1 MGRFSLNTP
10 SLFKFRQYQSIV
22 AVSDPVAKYDN
33 AVLNMEE
40 SDTALSF
47 DDNDEEMTILGYS
60 SKEDIFERLEK
71 KRNDAKMTVHL
82 PSLSQDNVMNKVD
95 RFSVIEELFSVLGK
109 RVGSKFLNLE
119 YKDEE
124 AFGDGVT
131 KDVYSYFFEELFRF
145 RCAGID
151 ASALTS
157 LNDE

>member
-10 SLFKFRQYQSIV
+10 SLFKLRECQSIV

-33 AVLNMEE
+33 TVLNMEE

-47 DDNDEEMTILGYS
+47 DDNDEEVTMLGYS

-71 KRNDAKMTVHL
+71 KRNDAKMTVYL
-82 PSLSQDNVMNKVD
+82 PSLSQDNVM
-95 RFSVIEELFSVLGK
+95 FSVFGK

-124 AFGDGVT
+124 AFGNGVT

-151 ASALTS
+151 ASVLTS
-157 LNDE
+157 LTDE

>member
-71 KRNDAKMTVHL
+71 KRNDAKMTVYL
-82 PSLSQDNVMNKVD
+82 PSLSQDNVM
-95 RFSVIEELFSVLGK
+95 FSVFGK
-109 RVGSKFLNLE
+109 RVGSKFLNLD

-151 ASALTS
+151 TSVLTS
-157 LNDE
+157 LTDE

>member
-47 DDNDEEMTILGYS
+47 DDNDEEVTMLGYS

-71 KRNDAKMTVHL
+71 KRNDAKMTVYL
-82 PSLSQDNVMNKVD
+82 PSLSQDNVM
-95 RFSVIEELFSVLGK
+95 FSVFGK
-109 RVGSKFLNLE
+109 RAGSKFLNLE

-131 KDVYSYFFEELFRF
+131 KNVYSYFFEELFRF

-151 ASALTS
+151 ASVLTS
-157 LNDE
+157 LTDE

>member
-10 SLFKFRQYQSIV
+10 SLFKLRECQSIV

-33 AVLNMEE
+33 TVLNMEE

-47 DDNDEEMTILGYS
+47 DDNDEEVTMLGYS

-71 KRNDAKMTVHL
+71 KRNDAKMTVYL
-82 PSLSQDNVMNKVD
+82 PSLSQDNVM
-95 RFSVIEELFSVLGK
+95 FSVFGK
-109 RVGSKFLNLE
+109 RAGSKFLNLE

-151 ASALTS
+151 ASVLTS
-157 LNDE
+157 LTDE

>member
-47 DDNDEEMTILGYS
+47 DDSDEEVTMLGYS

-71 KRNDAKMTVHL
+71 KRNDAKMTVYL
-82 PSLSQDNVMNKVD
+82 PSLSQDNVM
-95 RFSVIEELFSVLGK
+95 FSVFGK
-109 RVGSKFLNLE
+109 RVGSKFLNLD

-151 ASALTS
+151 ASVLTS
-157 LNDE
+157 LTDE

>member
-22 AVSDPVAKYDN
+22 AVSDPVAKYN
-33 AVLNMEE
+33 TAVLNMEE

-47 DDNDEEMTILGYS
+47 DDSDEEVTMLGYS

-71 KRNDAKMTVHL
+71 KRNDAKMTVYL
-82 PSLSQDNVMNKVD
+82 PSLSQDNVM
-95 RFSVIEELFSVLGK
+95 FSVFGK
-109 RVGSKFLNLE
+109 RVGSKFLNLD

-151 ASALTS
+151 ASVLTS
-157 LNDE
+157 LTDE

>member
-33 AVLNMEE
+33 TVLNMEE

-47 DDNDEEMTILGYS
+47 DDNDEEVTILGYS

-71 KRNDAKMTVHL
+71 KRNDAKMTVYL
-82 PSLSQDNVMNKVD
+82 PSLSQDNVM
-95 RFSVIEELFSVLGK
+95 FSVFGK
-109 RVGSKFLNLE
+109 RVGSKFLNLD

-151 ASALTS
+151 ASVLTS
-157 LNDE
+157 LTDE

>member
-10 SLFKFRQYQSIV
+10 SLFKLRECQSIV

-33 AVLNMEE
+33 TVLNMEE

-47 DDNDEEMTILGYS
+47 DDNDEEVTMLGYS

-71 KRNDAKMTVHL
+71 KRNDAKMTVYL
-82 PSLSQDNVMNKVD
+82 PSLSQDNVM
-95 RFSVIEELFSVLGK
+95 FSVFGK
-109 RVGSKFLNLE
+109 RVGSKFLNLD

-151 ASALTS
+151 ASVLTS
-157 LNDE
+157 LTDE

>member
-33 AVLNMEE
+33 TVLNMEE

-47 DDNDEEMTILGYS
+47 DDNDEEVTMLGYS

-71 KRNDAKMTVHL
+71 KRNDAKMTVYL
-82 PSLSQDNVMNKVD
+82 PSLSQDNVM
-95 RFSVIEELFSVLGK
+95 FSVFGK
-109 RVGSKFLNLE
+109 RVGSKFLNLD

-157 LNDE
+157 LTDE

>member
-10 SLFKFRQYQSIV
+10 SLFKLRQYQSIV

-33 AVLNMEE
+33 TVLNMEV

-47 DDNDEEMTILGYS
+47 DDNNEEVTMLGYS

-71 KRNDAKMTVHL
+71 KRNDAKMTVYL
-82 PSLSQDNVMNKVD
+82 PSLSQDNVM
-95 RFSVIEELFSVLGK
+95 FSVFGK
-109 RVGSKFLNLE
+109 RVGSKFLNLD

-151 ASALTS
+151 ASVLTS
-157 LNDE
+157 LTDE

>member
-10 SLFKFRQYQSIV
+10 SLFKLRECQSIV

-33 AVLNMEE
+33 TVLNMEE

-47 DDNDEEMTILGYS
+47 DDNDEEVTMLGYS

-71 KRNDAKMTVHL
+71 KRNDAKMTVYL
-82 PSLSQDNVMNKVD
+82 PSLSQDNVM
-95 RFSVIEELFSVLGK
+95 FSVFGK
-109 RVGSKFLNLE
+109 GAGSKFLNLE

-151 ASALTS
+151 ASVLTS
-157 LNDE
+157 LTDE

>member
-33 AVLNMEE
+33 TVLNMEE

-47 DDNDEEMTILGYS
+47 DDNDEEVTMLGYS

-71 KRNDAKMTVHL
+71 KRNDAKMTVYL
-82 PSLSQDNVMNKVD
+82 PSLSQDNVM
-95 RFSVIEELFSVLGK
+95 FSVFGK
-109 RVGSKFLNLE
+109 RVGSKFLNLD

-151 ASALTS
+151 ASVLTS
-157 LNDE
+157 LTDE

>member
-10 SLFKFRQYQSIV
+10 SLFKLRQYQSIV

-33 AVLNMEE
+33 TVLNMEE
-40 SDTALSF
+40 SDAALSF
-47 DDNDEEMTILGYS
+47 DDNDEEVTMLGYS

-71 KRNDAKMTVHL
+71 KRNDAKMTVYL
-82 PSLSQDNVMNKVD
+82 PSLSQDNVM
-95 RFSVIEELFSVLGK
+95 FSVFGK
-109 RVGSKFLNLE
+109 RVGSKFLNLD

-151 ASALTS
+151 ASVLTS
-157 LNDE
+157 LTDE

>member
-22 AVSDPVAKYDN
+22 AVSDPVAKYNN

-47 DDNDEEMTILGYS
+47 DDSDEEVTMLGYS

-71 KRNDAKMTVHL
+71 KRNDAKMTVYL
-82 PSLSQDNVMNKVD
+82 PSLSQDNVM
-95 RFSVIEELFSVLGK
+95 FSVFGK
-109 RVGSKFLNLE
+109 RVGSKFLNLD

-151 ASALTS
+151 ASVLTS
-157 LNDE
+157 LTDE

>member
-10 SLFKFRQYQSIV
+10 SLFKLRQYQSIV

-33 AVLNMEE
+33 TVLNMEV

-47 DDNDEEMTILGYS
+47 DDNDEEVTMLGYS

-71 KRNDAKMTVHL
+71 KRNDAKMTVYL
-82 PSLSQDNVMNKVD
+82 PSLSQDNVM
-95 RFSVIEELFSVLGK
+95 FSVFGK

-124 AFGDGVT
+124 AFGNGVT
-131 KDVYSYFFEELFRF
+131 KDVYSYFFEELFGF

-151 ASALTS
+151 ASVLTS
-157 LNDE
+157 LTDE

>member
-10 SLFKFRQYQSIV
+10 SLFKLRECQSIV

-33 AVLNMEE
+33 TVLNMEE

-47 DDNDEEMTILGYS
+47 DDNDEEVTMLGYS

-71 KRNDAKMTVHL
+71 KRNDAKMTVYL
-82 PSLSQDNVMNKVD
+82 PSLSQDNVM
-95 RFSVIEELFSVLGK
+95 FSVFGK
-109 RVGSKFLNLE
+109 RAGGKFLNLE

-151 ASALTS
+151 ASVLTS
-157 LNDE
+157 LTDE

>member
-10 SLFKFRQYQSIV
+10 SLFKLRQYQSIV

-33 AVLNMEE
+33 TVLNMEE
-40 SDTALSF
+40 SDAALSF
-47 DDNDEEMTILGYS
+47 DDNDEEVTMLGYS

-71 KRNDAKMTVHL
+71 KRNDAKMTVYL
-82 PSLSQDNVMNKVD
+82 PSLSQDNVM
-95 RFSVIEELFSVLGK
+95 FSVFGK
-109 RVGSKFLNLE
+109 RVGSKFLHLE

-151 ASALTS
+151 ASVLTS
-157 LNDE
+157 LTDE

>member
-10 SLFKFRQYQSIV
+10 SLFKLRQYQSIV

-33 AVLNMEE
+33 TVLNMEE
-40 SDTALSF
+40 SDAALSF
-47 DDNDEEMTILGYS
+47 DDNDEEVTMLGYS

-71 KRNDAKMTVHL
+71 KRNDAKMTVYL
-82 PSLSQDNVMNKVD
+82 PSLSQDNVM
-95 RFSVIEELFSVLGK
+95 FSVFGK
-109 RVGSKFLNLE
+109 RVGSKFLHLE

-151 ASALTS
+151 SSVLTS
-157 LNDE
+157 LTDE